1 MRAAAVITLVV
12 VVLAVASPAR
22 AKVPWSSVEFTPA
35 APVAGEPFTVVVRFW
50 DDAAH
55 THPSTS
61 WPAHGNGSLEFE
73 GAAGRVPLA
82 VTKIGEGTFHAEVNL
97 PAGTWRLVAVQQF
110 AEVSGPTDVELAT
123 VAVAEAPSA
132 SAPISAALIVGA
144 LLVMVAIWRGG
155 EAVRGACGRHRAAR
169 RELRS

>member
-1 MRAAAVITLVV
+1 MKAAIVITLVV
-12 VVLAVASPAR
+12 IVALALASPAH
-22 AKVPWSSVEFTPA
+22 AKVPWSSVEFTPS
-35 APVAGEPFTVVVRFW
+35 APVAGEPFAVVIRFW

-55 THPSTS
+55 TQPSTS

-73 GAAGRVPLA
+73 GAPGRVPLT
-82 VTKIGEGTFHAEVNL
+82 VTQTGEGMFHAEVTL

-132 SAPISAALIVGA
+132 SAPISAALVVGG
-144 LLVMVAIWRGG
+144 LLVVVAIRRG
-155 EAVRGACGRHRAAR
+155 R
-169 RELRS
+169 RRFRPASNAQVNV